1 MKGKVILGVS
11 VILIWMALIISLS
24 HQPAPL
30 SNSLST
36 GVTERIVGM
45 AERLLPG
52 IDLNPRELNHV
63 VRKSAHFLIFF
74 VLGMLVTGT
83 LSRLGI
89 KGLRGAVIALL
100 VCVLFAI
107 SDELHQLFVIGRGA
121 QVRDVLIDSAG
132 AAVGIILVKGLSRL
146 FSKRAGGSP
155 RGRRPV

>member
-1 MKGKVILGVS
+1 MKVKVILGVS
-11 VILIWMALIISLS
+11 VILVWMALIISLS

-36 GVTERIVGM
+36 EVTVRIVGI

-52 IDLNPRELNHV
+52 INLNPWELNHA

-74 VLGMLVTGT
+74 VLGMLVAGT
-83 LSRLGI
+83 LSKLGV
-89 KGLRGAVIALL
+89 RGFRGTAIALA

-121 QVRDVLIDSAG
+121 QARDVLIDSAG
-132 AAVGIILVKGLSRL
+132 AAIGIALLKGASRL
-146 FSKRAGGSP
+146 FSK
-155 RGRRPV
+155 